1 MKADI
6 SRFRFD
12 REKSYTAVVAQ
23 QGRVQLDSD
32 ANEQRAIDAYL
43 RAVGLVDIVGRTG
56 APRHDAGFAITVP
69 PAGDAIQIS
78 AGRFYVDGL
87 LCEAL
92 QPADYMQQLWLA
104 GPQPS
109 AAVLLSDLSLGR
121 ASAIQVWL
129 EAWQRLV
136 TPIDDPGIKDVAL
149 GEADTTDRVQTVW
162 RVVAT
167 AAAPVREPRPSR
179 GAVPSCCDLM
189 RQPPAP
195 LAVGSMRAGTDEPSA
210 QSSCLPAPSAAYR
223 GLENQLYRIEVH
235 RGGPIDS
242 ATFKWSREN
251 GSVVTRI
258 TAVSGPVVTVDN
270 LGPDANLGFAPL
282 DWVEIGDDSDEFGQ
296 EPNQPGELR
305 QIQFV
310 DQEHRRITLTAPAPA
325 VDVDNGHAKLR
336 RWDQSDGASADGV
349 AMNPAGPNS
358 LENGIHVQF
367 AADQPFR
374 SGDYWLVPART
385 ATGMVEWP
393 PSDSDG
399 ADYQPAHSV
408 RVHRAPLACIH
419 LDAQTQGF
427 RVEDCRDLF
436 SPLTEI
442 TPPTVPQALHI
453 DAISWVNDD
462 IMTLDRLLLQ
472 GLQLTLDGPPAS
484 GIGPGEFI
492 VVLEWPFL
500 PQQEGFSPGLATTG
514 ASAGGS
520 TISVLRFPLI
530 IDSAV
535 TIDGD
540 ILSWLPGSNAFSYL
554 VQLLDGL
561 TDLANAGQFARA
573 RVTLKGRSVR
583 GTAGALFLDGQVFG
597 APATRQDG
605 TTPRIDL
612 TLPSGN
618 SEKASDFESWFYVAP
633 VPRIAS
639 VTVSPA
645 NVAFVVVPGT
655 RFLRLVDNSTGAPN
669 PSGPAA
675 TPSLTLALNYDA
687 LLDTTVTLSVSGPT
701 AGVVTVPPSVTIG
714 RGALS
719 PAQPVPVTVAN
730 PGPVTQTFT
739 IIATLNLPG
748 GEHTSNS
755 ASITVTG
762 VTPPGPIL
770 TGPGGPIGTGPILT
784 GPILTGPILTGTI
797 ATHGTIATP
806 GTIAA
811 PGTIG

>member
-12 REKSYTAVVAQ
+12 RGKNYTSVVAQ

-32 ANEQRAIDAYL
+32 ANEQRAIDAWL
-43 RAVGLVDIVGRTG
+43 RATGLVDIVGRTG

-69 PAGDAIQIS
+69 SAGDAIQIG

-87 LCEAL
+87 VCEAL
-92 QPADYMQQLWLA
+92 QPTDYMQQSWLA
-104 GPQPS
+104 DPQPS

-121 ASAIQVWL
+121 SSAIQVWL

-162 RVVAT
+162 RVVA
-167 AAAPVREPRPSR
+167 AAVAPVLEPRPSR
-179 GAVPSCCDLM
+179 GAVASCCDVM

-195 LAVGSMRAGTDEPSA
+195 VAVGSMRAGTDEPSA

-235 RGGPIDS
+235 RGGPIGS
-242 ATFKWSREN
+242 ATVKWSREN

-282 DWVEIGDDSDEFGQ
+282 DWVEIGDDSNEFGQ

-305 QIQFV
+305 QIQFI
-310 DQEHRRITLTAPAPA
+310 DQEHRRITLTAPSPA
-325 VDVDNGHAKLR
+325 VDVDSGHAKLR
-336 RWDQSDGASADGV
+336 RWDQSDGADVDGV
-349 AMNPAGPNS
+349 AMNPSGPNS

-367 AADQPFR
+367 AGDQPYR

-399 ADYQPAHSV
+399 ADYQPAHYI
-408 RVHRAPLACIH
+408 RVYRAPLACIH
-419 LDAQTQGF
+419 RNPQTQGF
-427 RVEDCRDLF
+427 QVEDCRDLF

-442 TPPTVPQALHI
+442 TPPTVPQALHVT
-453 DAISWVNDD
+453 AISWANDD
-462 IMTLDRLLLQ
+462 ILTLDQLLLQ
-472 GLQLTLDGPPAS
+472 GLQITLDASPAS
-484 GIGPGEFI
+484 GIGPAELI
-492 VVLEWPFL
+492 VVLELPFL
-500 PQQEGFSPGLATTG
+500 TAQDGFAPGLATTG
-514 ASAGGS
+514 ASAAVF
-520 TISVLRFPLI
+520 SVSLLRFPLV
-530 IDSAV
+530 IDSTV
-535 TIDGD
+535 TITGNV
-540 ILSWLPGSNAFSYL
+540 LSWVPGRNVFVYL

-561 TDLANAGQFARA
+561 TALADDGQFVRA
-573 RVTLKGRSVR
+573 RLTLKGRSLR
-583 GTAGALFLDGQVFG
+583 DAAGTLFLDGQAFG
-597 APATRQDG
+597 MPAMRQDG
-605 TTPRIDL
+605 TTPRTDL

-633 VPRIAS
+633 IQRIDTMA
-639 VTVSPA
+639 VSPA
-645 NVAFVVVPGT
+645 SVAFVIVPGT
-655 RFLRLVDNSTGAPN
+655 RFLRLVDNTTGQ
-669 PSGPAA
+669 PSPAGPAVA
-675 TPSLTLALNYDA
+675 PTLSLALHYDA
-687 LLDTTVTLSVSGPT
+687 LVDTTVALSVSGGT
-701 AGVVTVPPSVTIG
+701 AGTVTVPASVAVP
-714 RGALS
+714 RGSVS

-730 PGPVTQTFT
+730 PGPGTQTYT
-739 IIATLNLPG
+739 ITATLTLPSG
-748 GEHTSNS
+748 QSTSNS

-762 VTPPGPIL
+762 LLPPGPIL
-770 TGPGGPIGTGPILT
+770 TGPTGPIV
-784 GPILTGPILTGTI
+784 IGTI
-797 ATHGTIATP
+797 INP